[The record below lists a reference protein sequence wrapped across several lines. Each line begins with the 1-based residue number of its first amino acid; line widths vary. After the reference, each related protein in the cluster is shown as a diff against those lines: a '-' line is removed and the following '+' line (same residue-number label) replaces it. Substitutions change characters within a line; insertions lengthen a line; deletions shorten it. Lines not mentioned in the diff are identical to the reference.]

1 MSKSREKVVRLKE
14 VDDVIYFKAIFKLTE
29 EQHQQLS
36 DKLRYEAEKS
46 GKNIILVPSSAAIS
60 NAKGE

>member
-14 VDDVIYFKAIFKLTE
+14 QENVIYFKAIYKLTE

-46 GKNIILVPSSAAIS
+46 GKNIVLIPSSAALS

>member
-1 MSKSREKVVRLKE
+1 MAKAREKVVRIKE
-14 VDDVIYFKAIFKLTE
+14 DDGMIYFKAVAKLTE

-46 GKNIILVPSSAAIS
+46 GKNIILIPSSAALTT
-60 NAKGE
+60 AKGE